1 MRTAFRSLRIVAL
14 LALPLALSTGH
25 AGIPLPTKADG
36 TPSLAPM
43 LKSVTPA
50 VVNVY
55 TRGTQ
60 QAQHPML
67 NDPNFRFFFGDRM
80 PEREVRGLGSGVIVD
95 AQAGTVLTNAHV
107 VDNADEIRVRLADD
121 REFKAELVGTDPD
134 SDIAVLK
141 IDAENLVDVEI
152 GNSQS
157 LEVGDFV
164 VAIGNPFGLRQT
176 VTSGIVSALGRS
188 GLGNRYENFIQ
199 TDASINRGNSGGALV
214 GLDGKLVGINTA
226 IISTTGGSVGI
237 GFAIPTQLAMSVM
250 EQILE
255 HGSVKRGMLG
265 VIGQDLTP
273 ELAEAFGLE
282 KGRGAVV
289 AEVMDDSA
297 ADAGG
302 LEAGDVITRVNDQE
316 IRDFDALRNAIGLN
330 REGDKV
336 KITYLR
342 NGKTRTTSV
351 VLGSS
356 EQLQA
361 SSSDLHPKLA
371 DVTFADATDDD
382 AGKGVVVS
390 AIAADSPAARAGLRQ
405 GDIVDAIN
413 RKEVRNL
420 TDLRNHLSN
429 EDEDS
434 NLLLRVRRGQG
445 ALFLLIR

>member
-1 MRTAFRSLRIVAL
+1 MLKTLRLALLGVAL
-14 LALPLALSTGH
+14 LSPLAQ
-25 AGIPLPTKADG
+25 AGIPLPTKDDG

-43 LKSVTPA
+43 LKTVTPA
-50 VVNVY
+50 IVNVL
-55 TRGTQ
+55 TRGKQ

-80 PEREVRGLGSGVIVD
+80 PEREVQGLGSGVIVD
-95 AQAGTVLTNAHV
+95 AEKGIVLTNAHV
-107 VDNADEIRVRLADD
+107 IDNADEIRVRLADD
-121 REFKAELVGTDPD
+121 REFEAELVGSDPD

-141 IDAENLVDVEI
+141 IEADKLTAIAVGDSEK
-152 GNSQS
+152 

-226 IISTTGGSVGI
+226 IISTSGGSVGI
-237 GFAIPTQLAMSVM
+237 GFAIPTQLALTVM
-250 EQILE
+250 DQILE

-282 KGRGAVV
+282 KGRGAVI
-289 AEVMDDSA
+289 AEVIDESAA
-297 ADAGG
+297 ADAG
-302 LEAGDVITRVNDQE
+302 LKPGDVIVAVDDTE
-316 IRDFDALRNAIGLN
+316 IRNFDALRNAIGLH

-342 NGKTRTTSV
+342 EGKKRNTRVT
-351 VLGSS
+351 LGSS
-356 EQLQA
+356 ESLSA
-361 SSSDLHPKLA
+361 NSNDVHPKLKG
-371 DVTFADATDDD
+371 VTFAEIDGNDAN
-382 AGKGVVVS
+382 GGVRVT
-390 AIAADSPAARAGLRQ
+390 AIQADSTAARAGLRN
-405 GDIVDAIN
+405 GDIVDAVN
-413 RKEVRNL
+413 RKEIRNL
-420 TDLRNHLSN
+420 TDLRNHLKN
-429 EDEDS
+429 EDATS

-445 ALFLLIR
+445 AMFLLVR